1 MVDIME
7 EQRMEKVK
15 SVILDGE
22 EIHVFN
28 SAIYLFETNTTV
40 TLELNVI
47 VSEIVTN
54 KYKHVD
60 NLIVE
65 IELEDGRMI
74 NSIMSVTVMQGRLPQ
89 LHIFCDIDDLDE
101 YKGLSILNEN
111 NSSFPD
117 IEEGITL
124 EEIRK
129 VEMPLED
136 ITLKLKLPIE
146 QVEWLRKLKKKEVT
160 DMMEEFLIYYRKNE

>member
-1 MVDIME
+1 ME
-7 EQRMEKVK
+7 EQRMKKVK
-15 SVILDGE
+15 SVKLDGE
-22 EIHVFN
+22 EIRVFN

-40 TLELNVI
+40 TLELNII
-47 VSEIVTN
+47 VSEIVAN

-60 NLIVE
+60 NLIIE

-89 LHIFCDIDDLDE
+89 LHVFCDIGDLVE
-101 YKGLSILNEN
+101 YKGLPILNEN

-124 EEIRK
+124 EQIRN

-136 ITLKLKLPIE
+136 ITLKLKLPID
-146 QVEWLRKLKKKEVT
+146 QVEWLRKLKKKDLT
-160 DMMEEFLIYYRKNE
+160 DMMGEFLIYFRKNE